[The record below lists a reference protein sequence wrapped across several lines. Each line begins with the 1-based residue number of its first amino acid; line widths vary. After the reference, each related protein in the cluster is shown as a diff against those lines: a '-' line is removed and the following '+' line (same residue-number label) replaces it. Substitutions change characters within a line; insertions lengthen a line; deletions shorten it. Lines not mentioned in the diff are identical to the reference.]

1 MSRSTSY
8 LIENTAEAMATLGI
22 DLGGTKLAM
31 ALFAES
37 GELLLRETRQLGNRK
52 GAEVARLIQDE
63 LKRHLAAS
71 EIDGVGVSVP
81 GISRQKTGTVWA
93 PNIEGWEDYPL
104 LSELADVA
112 GTIPVMIDNDRAC
125 SILGEQWKG
134 IAKGCKDVI
143 FIAIGT
149 GIGAGILA
157 DGNILRGSNDI
168 AGSIGWMA
176 LPKPF
181 ESKYIP
187 CGCFEFYASGD
198 GIPKF
203 ALEVLDADPT
213 GSVLRIHPRQLL
225 TARHVFDAYDEEDPV
240 AVTIIRECIS
250 YWGMAAANL
259 VSIFNPE
266 KVIFGGGIF
275 GPAAKFINDIKEEAT
290 KWGQPISMKQVTFEH
305 SALGGDAAVYGAAF
319 LAMNNKVLT
328 T

>member
-1 MSRSTSY
+1 
-8 LIENTAEAMATLGI
+8 MATLGI

-37 GELLLRETRQLGNRK
+37 GELLVKETRQLGDRK
-52 GAEVARLIQDE
+52 GSQVSQLIQDE
-63 LKRHLAAS
+63 LKRHIASS

-81 GISRQKTGTVWA
+81 GISRQKSGTVWA

-104 LSELADVA
+104 LKELSDVA
-112 GTIPVMIDNDRAC
+112 GTVPVMIDNDRAC

-134 IAKGCKDVI
+134 NAKGCKDAI
-143 FIAIGT
+143 FIAVGT

-168 AGSIGWMA
+168 AGAIGWMA

-213 GSVLRIHPRQLL
+213 GSVLRVHQRQQL
-225 TARHVFDAYDEEDPV
+225 TARHVFEAYNEEDPV
-240 AVTIIRECIS
+240 AVMIIRECIS

-275 GPAAKFINDIKEEAT
+275 GPAAKFINDIKAEAA
-290 KWGQPISMKQVTFEH
+290 KWGQPISMKQVSFEH
-305 SALGGDAAVYGAAF
+305 SALGSDAAVHGAAF

-328 T
+328 TLKA

>member
-1 MSRSTSY
+1 
-8 LIENTAEAMATLGI
+8 MATLGI

-37 GELLLRETRQLGNRK
+37 GELLVKETRQLGDRK
-52 GAEVARLIQDE
+52 GPQVGRLIQDE
-63 LKRHLAAS
+63 LKRHIAS
-71 EIDGVGVSVP
+71 TEIEGVGVSVP

-104 LSELADVA
+104 LRELTDVA
-112 GTIPVMIDNDRAC
+112 GSIPVTIDNDRAC

-134 IAKGCKDVI
+134 IAKGCKDAI
-143 FIAIGT
+143 FIAVGT
-149 GIGAGILA
+149 GIGAGILI
-157 DGNILRGSNDI
+157 DGNVLRGSNDI
-168 AGSIGWMA
+168 AGAIGWMA
-176 LPKPF
+176 LPKPY

-203 ALEVLDADPT
+203 ASEVLDTDPT
-213 GSVLRIHPRQLL
+213 GSVLRIYQRDQL
-225 TARHVFDAYDEEDPV
+225 TARHVFDAYDEEDPL
-240 AVTIIRECIS
+240 AIMIIRECIS

-275 GPAAKFINDIKEEAT
+275 GPAAKFISEIKAEAA
-290 KWGQPISMKQVTFEH
+290 KWGQPISMKQVSFEH
-305 SALGGDAAVYGAAF
+305 SALGADAAVYGAAF
-319 LAMNNKVLT
+319 LAMNHKVLT

>member
-1 MSRSTSY
+1 
-8 LIENTAEAMATLGI
+8 MATLGI

-31 ALFAES
+31 ALFAET
-37 GELLLRETRQLGNRK
+37 GELLLRETRQLGTRK
-52 GAEVARLIQDE
+52 GSDVARLIQEE
-63 LKRHLAAS
+63 LKRHLASS
-71 EIDGVGVSVP
+71 EIDGIGVSVP
-81 GISRQKTGTVWA
+81 GIRRQKTGTVWA
-93 PNIEGWEDYPL
+93 PNIDGWEDYPL
-104 LSELADVA
+104 LSELSDVA

-134 IAKGCKDVI
+134 NAKGCRDVI
-143 FIAIGT
+143 FIAVGT
-149 GIGAGILA
+149 GIGAGILT

-181 ESKYIP
+181 EIKYIP

-213 GSVLRIHPRQLL
+213 ASLLRIHPRHLL
-225 TARHVFDAYDEEDPV
+225 TARHVFDAYDQEDPV
-240 AVTIIRECIS
+240 ALIIIGECIS

-275 GPAAKFINDIKEEAT
+275 GPAAKFINDIKDEAT

-305 SALGGDAAVYGAAF
+305 SVLGGDAAVYGAAY

>member
-1 MSRSTSY
+1 
-8 LIENTAEAMATLGI
+8 MAILGI

-31 ALFAES
+31 ALFADS
-37 GELLLRETRQLGNRK
+37 GELLLRETRQLGARK

-63 LKRHLAAS
+63 LKRHKGS
-71 EIDGVGVSVP
+71 SDIDAVGVSVP

-104 LSELADVA
+104 LRELSEVA
-112 GTIPVMIDNDRAC
+112 GTIPVTIDNDRAC
-125 SILGEQWKG
+125 SILGEQWRG
-134 IAKGCKDVI
+134 TAKGCKDAI
-143 FIAIGT
+143 FIAVGT
-149 GIGAGILA
+149 GIGAGILT
-157 DGNILRGSNDI
+157 DGNVLRGSNDI
-168 AGSIGWMA
+168 AGAIGWMA

-181 ESKYIP
+181 ESKYIQ

-203 ALEVLDADPT
+203 AHEVLDTDPT
-213 GSVLRIHPRQLL
+213 GSVLRIHSRQQL
-225 TARHVFDAYDEEDPV
+225 TARHVFEAYEEEDPL
-240 AVTIIRECIS
+240 AIAIIRECIS

-275 GPAAKFINDIKEEAT
+275 GPAAKFIDDIKVEAA
-290 KWGQPISMKQVTFEH
+290 KWGQPISMNQVTFEH

>member
-1 MSRSTSY
+1 
-8 LIENTAEAMATLGI
+8 MAILGI

-31 ALFAES
+31 ALFADS
-37 GELLLRETRQLGNRK
+37 GELLLRETRQLGARK

-63 LKRHLAAS
+63 LKRHMASS

-93 PNIEGWEDYPL
+93 PNIEGWNDYPL
-104 LSELADVA
+104 LRELSEVA
-112 GTIPVMIDNDRAC
+112 RTIPVTIDNDRAC

-134 IAKGCKDVI
+134 TAKGCKDAI
-143 FIAIGT
+143 FIAVGT
-149 GIGAGILA
+149 GIGAGVLT
-157 DGNILRGSNDI
+157 DGNVLRGSNDI
-168 AGSIGWMA
+168 AGAIGWMA

-181 ESKYIP
+181 ESKFIS

-203 ALEVLDADPT
+203 ALEVLDADLT
-213 GSVLRIHPRQLL
+213 GSVLRIHPRQQL
-225 TARHVFDAYDEEDPV
+225 TARHVFDAYEEEDPLAV
-240 AVTIIRECIS
+240 AIIRECIS

-275 GPAAKFINDIKEEAT
+275 GPAAKFIDDIKVEAE

-319 LAMNNKVLT
+319 LAMNNKVFT

>member
-1 MSRSTSY
+1 
-8 LIENTAEAMATLGI
+8 MAILGI

-37 GELLLRETRQLGNRK
+37 GELLLREKRQLDARK

-63 LKRHLAAS
+63 LKRHMASS
-71 EIDGVGVSVP
+71 EIDGVGISVP

-104 LSELADVA
+104 LRELTDVA
-112 GTIPVMIDNDRAC
+112 GSIPVTIDNDRAC

-134 IAKGCKDVI
+134 NAKGCKDAI
-143 FIAIGT
+143 FIAVGT
-149 GIGAGILA
+149 GIGAGVLT
-157 DGNILRGSNDI
+157 DGNVLRGSNDI
-168 AGSIGWMA
+168 AGAIGWMA

-181 ESKYIP
+181 ESKYIS

-213 GSVLRIHPRQLL
+213 GSVLRIHPRRQL
-225 TARHVFDAYDEEDPV
+225 TARHVFEAYEEEDPL
-240 AVTIIRECIS
+240 ALLIIRECIS

-275 GPAAKFINDIKEEAT
+275 GPAAKFIDDIKIEAT
-290 KWGQPISMKQVTFEH
+290 KWGQPISMKQVTFEN
-305 SALGGDAAVYGAAF
+305 SALGADAAVYGAAF

>member
-1 MSRSTSY
+1 
-8 LIENTAEAMATLGI
+8 MAILGI

-31 ALFAES
+31 ALFADS
-37 GELLLRETRQLGNRK
+37 GELLLRETRQLGARK

-63 LKRHLAAS
+63 LKRHMASS

-93 PNIEGWEDYPL
+93 PNIEGWKDYPL
-104 LSELADVA
+104 LRELSEIA
-112 GTIPVMIDNDRAC
+112 GTIPVTIDNDRAC

-134 IAKGCKDVI
+134 TAKGCKDAI
-143 FIAIGT
+143 FIAVGT
-149 GIGAGILA
+149 GIGAGVLT
-157 DGNILRGSNDI
+157 DGNVLRGSNDI
-168 AGSIGWMA
+168 AGAIGWMA

-181 ESKYIP
+181 ESKYVS

-213 GSVLRIHPRQLL
+213 GSVLRIHPRQQL
-225 TARHVFDAYDEEDPV
+225 TARHVFEAYEEEDPL

-275 GPAAKFINDIKEEAT
+275 GPAAKFIDDIKVEAA